1 MCTKEDNPGLI
12 YIKGGNSREIIVC
25 VQDSGYL
32 CSYSH
37 SVICNEGKCDLTYPL
52 VSRCAFVFQESNRLS
67 VTYAMGLFPVTWPL
81 QSISHGTLTRSHTDV
96 NIAAK
101 R

>member
-37 SVICNEGKCDLTYPL
+37 SVICNEGKCDFTYPH
-52 VSRCAFVFQESNRLS
+52 VSRCAFVF
-67 VTYAMGLFPVTWPL
+67 
-81 QSISHGTLTRSHTDV
+81 
-96 NIAAK
+96 
-101 R
+101 